1 MFFRPQ
7 KESSQPIFL
16 PSTVQNFENLKT
28 FFELLYMINFN
39 THASDPSPPN
49 QFTHKIKQRG
59 KNPCKFCSKIW
70 KGAVSIAKKES
81 IPKFDQIFFCCS
93 VHPNLILGKLT
104 LGGFLSSSLLQL
116 GTFAG
121 FSFFNSIFH
130 QEPRTSPLSHTIMSG
145 SFGITFLLPFI
156 TVFTVIWYV
165 RL

>member
-1 MFFRPQ
+1 MSCHSKMFFRPQ

-81 IPKFDQIFFCCS
+81 IPKFDQNF
-93 VHPNLILGKLT
+93 
-104 LGGFLSSSLLQL
+104 
-116 GTFAG
+116 
-121 FSFFNSIFH
+121 
-130 QEPRTSPLSHTIMSG
+130 
-145 SFGITFLLPFI
+145 FLLFCTSKSYLRKVNTRRIPKFKFVTTRNI
-156 TVFTVIWYV
+156 CRF
-165 RL
+165 LFF